1 MATFAFKQAL
11 ELYNKKGEVI
21 LNRVLNET
29 QFHKAQQEAMKLLD
43 NNKDL
48 EKVRIY
54 LVNGETN
61 TELKERSGE
70 NLFIVRNADAKA
82 NEYGFKVIAT
92 KKGA

>member
-1 MATFAFKQAL
+1 MATFKQAL

-29 QFHKAQQEAMKLLD
+29 QFHKAQQEAIKLL
-43 NNKDL
+43 NANKDL
-48 EKVRIY
+48 DRIRVY

-61 TELKERSGE
+61 TELKERNGE
-70 NLFIVRNADAKA
+70 NLFIVRNADAKGDD
-82 NEYGFKVIAT
+82 YGFKVIAT